1 MGILKWVIT
10 QNIDNLH
17 QRAGGL
23 SGRPL
28 KRLSTEVIRKLNA
41 HLLGKVPIIGV
52 GGVESADDAWEKL
65 EAGAD
70 LVQVYT
76 GIIYE
81 GPGIVRDIVRGL
93 FDRMRAAGCDNLS
106 DAVAHARKQVSR

>member
-1 MGILKWVIT
+1 
-10 QNIDNLH
+10 
-17 QRAGGL
+17 L

-28 KRLSTEVIRKLNA
+28 KRLSTEVIRKLHA
-41 HLLGKVPIIGV
+41 HLQGKVPIIGV
-52 GGVESADDAWEKL
+52 GGVENADDAWEKL

-70 LVQVYT
+70 LVQIYT

-106 DAVAHARKQVSR
+106 DALAHARKRASR